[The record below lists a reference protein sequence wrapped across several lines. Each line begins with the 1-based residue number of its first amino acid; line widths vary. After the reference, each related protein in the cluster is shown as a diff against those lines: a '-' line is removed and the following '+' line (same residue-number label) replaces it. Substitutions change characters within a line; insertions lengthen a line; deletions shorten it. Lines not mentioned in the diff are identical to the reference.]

1 MNNNPKTISEETNLL
16 KIGNLIKIPNYD
28 LIEETNNHPPFYI
41 DGFSVI
47 EINEENKDLFQFEDI
62 PDIETKNDF
71 LLKKKANIVENY
83 YMNYSDEELF
93 NVHCSK
99 CYMNGFHKNELLY
112 FKDRKTLIYYLKY
125 CFIFLKKS
133 LFMNHTI
140 YMNNIYDLF
149 EIDHTYFIGFHFLIP
164 KTICKSCFIQ
174 LINKEYLLSRLKN
187 EISDFD
193 QRSDCVEISPKKN
206 INLLQKKRKRNE
218 GKKNSEKKNKEPIND
233 NEEGESS
240 IKSIQI
246 SPIII
251 PLSNKHTPKKKT
263 KDKKNISK
271 YCKIRKKR
279 NNKYNKNVV
288 YDIENNLLII
298 NKNVMEQKKEIEN
311 SDNLIFK
318 SKNKDNIKFKLIVNK
333 DEEKKKLGDNYKI
346 VKDININIKKENNI
360 KKDKN
365 GKNVEN
371 KSTIIINKISN
382 GVRGVNMNK
391 IDLVQKNNIIN
402 KQLNNKQNMFIP
414 INQILVPN
422 IFIFNK
428 QKIMKEIQS
437 LFEYTTQLFAFSN
450 YFYKIIE
457 DYSIF
462 NFTNNINLIRTDI
475 NMFFKIFKEIE
486 EKINE
491 NRILG
496 EYAICRLR
504 ENLEINPKIKDKE
517 KKIKDYN
524 EFIIIMKMALKFQED
539 YKFLVDTCLDGLN
552 HMNNN
557 IEEINNFNL
566 KRNNQ
571 KI

>member
-1 MNNNPKTISEETNLL
+1 M
-16 KIGNLIKIPNYD
+16 
-28 LIEETNNHPPFYI
+28 
-41 DGFSVI
+41 
-47 EINEENKDLFQFEDI
+47 
-62 PDIETKNDF
+62 
-71 LLKKKANIVENY
+71 
-83 YMNYSDEELF
+83 
-93 NVHCSK
+93 
-99 CYMNGFHKNELLY
+99 
-112 FKDRKTLIYYLKY
+112 
-125 CFIFLKKS
+125 
-133 LFMNHTI
+133 
-140 YMNNIYDLF
+140 
-149 EIDHTYFIGFHFLIP
+149 
-164 KTICKSCFIQ
+164 
-174 LINKEYLLSRLKN
+174 
-187 EISDFD
+187 
-193 QRSDCVEISPKKN
+193 
-206 INLLQKKRKRNE
+206 
-218 GKKNSEKKNKEPIND
+218 
-233 NEEGESS
+233 
-240 IKSIQI
+240 
-246 SPIII
+246 
-251 PLSNKHTPKKKT
+251 
-263 KDKKNISK
+263 
-271 YCKIRKKR
+271 
-279 NNKYNKNVV
+279 
-288 YDIENNLLII
+288 II
-298 NKNVMEQKKEIEN
+298 NKKVMEQKKEIEN

-318 SKNKDNIKFKLIVNK
+318 TKNKDNIKFKLIVNK

-462 NFTNNINLIRTDI
+462 NFTNNINLVRTDL
-475 NMFFKIFKEIE
+475 NMFFIIFKDIE

-491 NRILG
+491 NRFLV

-517 KKIKDYN
+517 KKN
-524 EFIIIMKMALKFQED
+524 
-539 YKFLVDTCLDGLN
+539 
-552 HMNNN
+552 
-557 IEEINNFNL
+557 
-566 KRNNQ
+566 KRL
-571 KI
+571 

>member
-1 MNNNPKTISEETNLL
+1 
-16 KIGNLIKIPNYD
+16 
-28 LIEETNNHPPFYI
+28 
-41 DGFSVI
+41 
-47 EINEENKDLFQFEDI
+47 
-62 PDIETKNDF
+62 
-71 LLKKKANIVENY
+71 
-83 YMNYSDEELF
+83 
-93 NVHCSK
+93 
-99 CYMNGFHKNELLY
+99 
-112 FKDRKTLIYYLKY
+112 
-125 CFIFLKKS
+125 
-133 LFMNHTI
+133 
-140 YMNNIYDLF
+140 
-149 EIDHTYFIGFHFLIP
+149 
-164 KTICKSCFIQ
+164 
-174 LINKEYLLSRLKN
+174 
-187 EISDFD
+187 
-193 QRSDCVEISPKKN
+193 
-206 INLLQKKRKRNE
+206 
-218 GKKNSEKKNKEPIND
+218 
-233 NEEGESS
+233 
-240 IKSIQI
+240 
-246 SPIII
+246 
-251 PLSNKHTPKKKT
+251 
-263 KDKKNISK
+263 
-271 YCKIRKKR
+271 
-279 NNKYNKNVV
+279 
-288 YDIENNLLII
+288 
-298 NKNVMEQKKEIEN
+298 MEQKKEIEN

-318 SKNKDNIKFKLIVNK
+318 TKNKDNIKFKLIVNK

-475 NMFFKIFKEIE
+475 NMFFKIFKDIE

-491 NRILG
+491 NRILV

-517 KKIKDYN
+517 KN
-524 EFIIIMKMALKFQED
+524 
-539 YKFLVDTCLDGLN
+539 
-552 HMNNN
+552 
-557 IEEINNFNL
+557 
-566 KRNNQ
+566 KRL
-571 KI
+571 